1 MLDLLAALSHPNVE
15 MTTRTIAIERYVV
28 QSRGMITPRTLR
40 PRLVTRRRLLQ
51 SFSSAARGAGDR
63 DVALRQPLRNAAG
76 VRMAA
81 WDHTPHAIDAQQLR
95 RSFPPRRTATAYTG
109 RRSKHAIDG

>member
-1 MLDLLAALSHPNVE
+1 MARSDAGQLKSDAGGSERLQDSAGAAFTQLLCQQLASK
-15 MTTRTIAIERYVV
+15 
-28 QSRGMITPRTLR
+28 
-40 PRLVTRRRLLQ
+40 
-51 SFSSAARGAGDR
+51 
-63 DVALRQPLRNAAG
+63 
-76 VRMAA
+76 MAA